1 MTAILTGNLS
11 PEAATA
17 ISGFSKIAAKDLG
30 LLKKS
35 TGIKELAKKALRFPV
50 GKKFLG
56 QALYKN
62 IPRFGVPLIGGAGI
76 ATLGS
81 GVTIPIAAA
90 NKERKKF
97 NRMKDNI
104 AFAVNEK
111 YPNASPDAK
120 KFAVDKTLSDLIQ
133 TNNPAIRDYSE
144 SITLPESEMS
154 KGQMQDRDV
163 YDLSRKTDFETGQMV
178 EPSSGILDFFNR
190 LAGVA

>member
-1 MTAILTGNLS
+1 
-11 PEAATA
+11 
-17 ISGFSKIAAKDLG
+17 
-30 LLKKS
+30 
-35 TGIKELAKKALRFPV
+35 
-50 GKKFLG
+50 
-56 QALYKN
+56 
-62 IPRFGVPLIGGAGI
+62 
-76 ATLGS
+76 
-81 GVTIPIAAA
+81 
-90 NKERKKF
+90 
-97 NRMKDNI
+97 MKDNI

-190 LAGVA
+190 LAGAA